1 MQKAEAQKQEMR
13 RIQREL
19 SWESS
24 RKQRE
29 EADRTSKRVEKK
41 QQDLQKK
48 LNDEAD
54 AMRKKGIIYFFIQI

>member
-19 SWESS
+19 AQESS
-24 RKQRE
+24 RKEKE
-29 EADRTSKRVEKK
+29 EAEKTYKMVAQK

-54 AMRKKGIIYFFIQI
+54 AMRNKGIFNFFIQI